1 MRVAAHD
8 PVDGRAHLRVVV
20 LDVVVEHGDHD
31 VGLAGVFERLGHRV
45 DLGNRVVER
54 QPRRGARA
62 ELVGHVAR
70 DGPDE
75 GDSDAGGRRPYH
87 FVAKVPAHAVHVR
100 AEVRESDLR
109 VPSCSVDAM
118 LEDVDAEVELVVA
131 DRRGHGF
138 ELVERRDGRIVLQR
152 AGCEGRG
159 SDVVAEQREG
169 GVAVGGAGL
178 VEVAADR
185 RNAGFGDGPV
195 LARLL
200 DVAVDVGQVVQIE
213 SHGSIRLGGRVR
225 ARGRRRICTRD
236 GSRARGRGT
245 RVRGGGLGNPRLRRL
260 SMRRLRRRR
269 LVRRPAIRGNLRIG
283 GAPGGS
289 APVGVSRNRC
299 NQQ

>member
-8 PVDGRAHLRVVV
+8 PVDGRAHFRVVV

-31 VGLAGVFERLGHRV
+31 VGLAGVFELLGHRV

-100 AEVRESDLR
+100 AEVREADLR
-109 VPSCSVDAM
+109 VPSGSVDAM

-138 ELVERRDGRIVLQR
+138 ELVERGDGRIVLQR

-159 SDVVAEQREG
+159 SDVVAKQREG
-169 GVAVGGAGL
+169 RVAAGGAGP

-200 DVAVDVGQVVQIE
+200 DVPVDVGQVV
-213 SHGSIRLGGRVR
+213 
-225 ARGRRRICTRD
+225 
-236 GSRARGRGT
+236 
-245 RVRGGGLGNPRLRRL
+245 
-260 SMRRLRRRR
+260 
-269 LVRRPAIRGNLRIG
+269 
-283 GAPGGS
+283 
-289 APVGVSRNRC
+289 
-299 NQQ
+299 